1 MATFAVTKSFC
12 YAYTNTLD
20 ICRKDLFA
28 NEDKLREQYPEVVV
42 VRVLRIRD
50 MYLWT
55 VANPEAKDRQ
65 FVEELLNRYDM
76 SRVMAYKD
84 LGIVKSLLPSI
95 SAASRDFHRW
105 RFNEMIL
112 ETYQMAKK
120 RKDTKTMEKAASS
133 YAKNNNVGLEEEA
146 KIPYELL
153 LVQPFVPTMDPSVL
167 GITPIPNLQEKID
180 AMLEKYKRETIDIED
195 VTFEEADLEE
205 DIYFPP
211 LKENTE
217 DGEEAGLL

>member
-1 MATFAVTKSFC
+1 MPIP
-12 YAYTNTLD
+12 NTLD

-65 FVEELLNRYDM
+65 FVEELLNRYDV

-217 DGEEAGLL
+217 DGEKTGLL

>member
-1 MATFAVTKSFC
+1 MPIP
-12 YAYTNTLD
+12 NTLD

-28 NEDKLREQYPEVVV
+28 NEDKLREEYPEVVV

-65 FVEELLNRYDM
+65 FVEELLNRYDV

-133 YAKNNNVGLEEEA
+133 YAKNNNVDLEEEA

>member
-1 MATFAVTKSFC
+1 MPIP
-12 YAYTNTLD
+12 NTLD

-65 FVEELLNRYDM
+65 FIEELLNRYDM

-217 DGEEAGLL
+217 DGEETGLL

>member
-1 MATFAVTKSFC
+1 MPIP
-12 YAYTNTLD
+12 NTLD

-65 FVEELLNRYDM
+65 FVEELLNRYDV

-133 YAKNNNVGLEEEA
+133 YAKNNNVALEEET

>member
-1 MATFAVTKSFC
+1 MPIP
-12 YAYTNTLD
+12 NTLD

-65 FVEELLNRYDM
+65 FVEELLNRYDV